1 MRIGSSFCQ
10 GASPRCLY
18 GIGHRQHRHH
28 QNIRSQAD
36 LGGVK
41 TLGMGRWLWFH
52 NTPTVGCADDIRF
65 IIRDNLKD
73 YIIFLDPLVLKCT
86 VPLFKTYPDQP
97 DHIQHVLALLTPSVI
112 FLLSSGQIETCFV
125 LPLWLQLNWI
135 SMALTE
141 LHKNKIARL
150 PLLYSLYSLRS
161 CYLYCPSFSFV
172 DH

>member
-1 MRIGSSFCQ
+1 
-10 GASPRCLY
+10 
-18 GIGHRQHRHH
+18 
-28 QNIRSQAD
+28 
-36 LGGVK
+36 
-41 TLGMGRWLWFH
+41 LGMGRWLWFH

-172 DH
+172 DHWWIPTSLPKENFHLPEEEQQHVFNAFSDSEARMEFTQSLR

>member
-1 MRIGSSFCQ
+1 MYTFIYSF
-10 GASPRCLY
+10 SLFIYLLNLFVFTRLLFLY
-18 GIGHRQHRHH
+18 TKRLDP
-28 QNIRSQAD
+28 SFWA
-36 LGGVK
+36 
-41 TLGMGRWLWFH
+41 
-52 NTPTVGCADDIRF
+52 VGCADDIRF